1 MNRKIITLALLIS
14 ICINGNAQT
23 TQTRASKEQ
32 SASANIA
39 FGSNQFTTA
48 FSYRYLWNFGKKK
61 QWQMGTG
68 VRLTNNFGKNN
79 YYITA
84 PAKLT
89 SGKSGPA
96 VFFADQINQNIDSVL
111 FANTQANSFNIT
123 VNFGYKINDKWS
135 IGFDIDAIGFSF
147 GGKEQGTYL
156 GNGGAVAVAN
166 AKPTGFN
173 LLLISDND
181 LGTLNS
187 NFFAKYNV
195 NKKWSATLGFQFLF
209 TEFTTDTNV
218 QTTPTGEKNDRFRN
232 KAGQIAIGA
241 TYNF

>member
-1 MNRKIITLALLIS
+1 MNIKVITTILLTTICLTSTAQKLA
-14 ICINGNAQT
+14 N
-23 TQTRASKEQ
+23 KEQ
-32 SASANIA
+32 SASASVA
-39 FGSNQFTTA
+39 FGANQFTST

-61 QWQMGTG
+61 QWQIGTG
-68 VRLTNNFGKNN
+68 LRLTNNFGKNN

-89 SGKSGPA
+89 SGKTGPA

-111 FANTQANSFNIT
+111 FGNTQANALNLTI
-123 VNFGYKINDKWS
+123 NFGYKITDKWS
-135 IGFDIDAIGFSF
+135 VGFDIDAIGFSF
-147 GGKEQGTYL
+147 GARQQAAYL
-156 GNGGAVAVAN
+156 ANGGLVSATN

-173 LLLISDND
+173 LLLVSDND

-187 NFFAKYNV
+187 EFSAKYAIN
-195 NKKWSATLGFQFLF
+195 NKWSAKLGFQFLF
-209 TEFTTDTNV
+209 TEYTTDTNV

-232 KAGQIAIGA
+232 KASQISIGT

>member
-1 MNRKIITLALLIS
+1 MHKRIFTLIILFVIAT
-14 ICINGNAQT
+14 NVNAQK
-23 TQTRASKEQ
+23 RENNEQ
-32 SASANIA
+32 SASASMA

-61 QWQMGTG
+61 QWQMGAG
-68 VRLTNNFGKNN
+68 LRLTNNFGKNN

-89 SGKSGPA
+89 SGKTGPA
-96 VFFADQINQNIDSVL
+96 VLFADQLNQNIDSIL
-111 FANTQANSFNIT
+111 FANTQANSLNLT

-135 IGFDIDAIGFSF
+135 VGFDIDAIGFSF

-156 GNGGAVAVAN
+156 GNGGSVAIAN
-166 AKPTGFN
+166 AKPSGFN
-173 LLLISDND
+173 WLLVSDND

-187 NFFAKYNV
+187 EFFAQYNI
-195 NKKWSATLGFQFLF
+195 NNKWSAKLGFQFLF

-232 KAGQIAIGA
+232 KAGQISIGA
-241 TYNF
+241 TYKF